1 MPSRNTIRKLSYKNT
16 YVNSQKVRKTCGFQ
30 AVFLHTRSAIS
41 LEKKPFLWYAY
52 YRQKEPGE
60 KEMEPFFSEEQLNN
74 MSRENLI
81 GLMKIMKDQTIKKDM
96 EIQLLKDKQR
106 ELEFI
111 NAMLSDRLA
120 LAQRKQFGSSSE
132 KYAEG
137 YEQLDLFNEA
147 ETSADPEAG
156 EPSFEEIHPC
166 SYKRKKRTGKKEE
179 DLSGFEVTETLEY
192 RLTGEDCYCPDCGKK
207 YKIVTKETVK
217 RLKFVPAKFEV
228 VEEVTYVY
236 SCPECGSMRRPEKIP
251 PLVSGGSI
259 ATPSLVAGIMN
270 AKYVNGMPLA
280 RQEREFARY
289 GLNLSTKTMAN
300 WVIGCADRYLKLLY
314 DRMKEEFLKSR
325 YIHCDETR
333 IQVTGEPDQKGSTQN
348 WMWVYLTDEYSGSP
362 QMALFD
368 YERTRAGYHPV
379 EFLDGCFHGY
389 LTCDGYQAYHGLDN
403 SITVTGC
410 FTHARRR
417 FDAALTAL
425 KKDFTK
431 EQLKE
436 TVAYQAMARIGILY
450 KVEELIG
457 NKTPEE
463 RYEERQKQSRPI
475 VDALFEWLHSME
487 DSVDRSSLIGDA
499 ILYTINQEMYLR
511 RYLEDGRLSI
521 DNNSAERAIK
531 NFAVGRRNWLF
542 ARSIRGADASA
553 VVYSITETAL
563 LNGLKPYVY
572 LTYILDQLRQMGPFP
587 KPEELDRLLPWSDD
601 LPDGFRTK
609 NQG

>member
-1 MPSRNTIRKLSYKNT
+1 
-16 YVNSQKVRKTCGFQ
+16 
-30 AVFLHTRSAIS
+30 
-41 LEKKPFLWYAY
+41 
-52 YRQKEPGE
+52 
-60 KEMEPFFSEEQLNN
+60 MEPFFTEEQLNG

-81 GLMKIMKDQTIKKDM
+81 ELMKLMKEQSAKKDT
-96 EIQLLKDKQR
+96 EIQLLKDKQK
-106 ELEFI
+106 ELEFM

-120 LAQRKQFGSSSE
+120 LARRKQFGSSSE

-137 YEQLDLFNEA
+137 YEQMDLFNEA
-147 ETSADPEAG
+147 EASADPEAE
-156 EPSFEEIHPC
+156 EPTFEEVHPS

-179 DLSGFEVTETLEY
+179 DLSDFEVTETIEY
-192 RLTGEDCYCPDCGKK
+192 KLAGEDRYCPECGKK

-236 SCPECGSMRRPEKIP
+236 SCPECGFMKRPEKTP

-289 GLNLSTKTMAN
+289 NLNLSTKTMAN
-300 WVIGCADRYLKLLY
+300 WIIGCANRYLKPLY

-333 IQVTGEPDQKGSTQN
+333 IQVIGEPDQKGTTQN
-348 WMWVYLTDEYSGSP
+348 WMWVYLADEYSESP
-362 QMALFD
+362 RMALFD
-368 YERTRAGYHPV
+368 YERTRSGYHPV
-379 EFLDGCFHGY
+379 KFLDGRFHGY
-389 LTCDGYQAYHGLDN
+389 LTCDGYQAYHGLDD

-425 KKDFTK
+425 KKDFTR

-436 TVAYQAMARIGILY
+436 TVAYNAMTRIGILY
-450 KVEELIG
+450 KVEELIR

-463 RYEERQKQSRPI
+463 RYEERQKQSRPV

-499 ILYTINQEMYLR
+499 ILYTLNQEPYLR
-511 RYLEDGRLSI
+511 RYLDDGHLSI

-542 ARSIRGADASA
+542 AKSIRGADASA

-563 LNGLKPYVY
+563 LSGLKPYVY
-572 LTYILDQLRQMGPFP
+572 LTYVLDQIRQMGSFP
-587 KPEELDRLLPWSDD
+587 KPDELERLLPWSDD
-601 LPDGFRTK
+601 LPEEFRTK
-609 NQG
+609 NRG

>member
-1 MPSRNTIRKLSYKNT
+1 
-16 YVNSQKVRKTCGFQ
+16 
-30 AVFLHTRSAIS
+30 
-41 LEKKPFLWYAY
+41 
-52 YRQKEPGE
+52 
-60 KEMEPFFSEEQLNN
+60 MEPFFTEEQLNG

-81 GLMKIMKDQTIKKDM
+81 ELMKLMKEQSAKKDT
-96 EIQLLKDKQR
+96 EIQLLKDKQK
-106 ELEFI
+106 ELEFM

-120 LAQRKQFGSSSE
+120 LARRKQFGSSSE

-137 YEQLDLFNEA
+137 YEQMDLFNEA
-147 ETSADPEAG
+147 EASADPEAE
-156 EPSFEEIHPC
+156 EPTFEEVHPS

-179 DLSGFEVTETLEY
+179 DLSDFEVTETIEY
-192 RLTGEDCYCPDCGKK
+192 KLAGEDRYCPECGKK

-236 SCPECGSMRRPEKIP
+236 SCPECGFMKRPEKTP

-289 GLNLSTKTMAN
+289 NLNLSTKTMAN
-300 WVIGCADRYLKLLY
+300 WIIGCANRYLKPLY

-333 IQVTGEPDQKGSTQN
+333 IQVIGEPDQKGTTQN
-348 WMWVYLTDEYSGSP
+348 WMWVYLADEYSESP
-362 QMALFD
+362 RMALFD
-368 YERTRAGYHPV
+368 YERTRSGYHPV
-379 EFLDGCFHGY
+379 KFLDGRFHGY
-389 LTCDGYQAYHGLDN
+389 LTCDGYQAYHGLDD

-425 KKDFTK
+425 KKDFTR

-436 TVAYQAMARIGILY
+436 TVAYNAMTRIGILY
-450 KVEELIG
+450 KVEELIR

-463 RYEERQKQSRPI
+463 RYEERQKQSRPV

-499 ILYTINQEMYLR
+499 ILYTLNQEPYLR
-511 RYLEDGRLSI
+511 RYLDDGHLSI

-542 ARSIRGADASA
+542 AKSIRGADASA

-572 LTYILDQLRQMGPFP
+572 LTYVLDQIRQMGSFP
-587 KPEELDRLLPWSDD
+587 KPDELERLLPWSDD
-601 LPDGFRTK
+601 LPEEFRTK
-609 NQG
+609 NRG

>member
-1 MPSRNTIRKLSYKNT
+1 
-16 YVNSQKVRKTCGFQ
+16 
-30 AVFLHTRSAIS
+30 
-41 LEKKPFLWYAY
+41 
-52 YRQKEPGE
+52 
-60 KEMEPFFSEEQLNN
+60 MEPFFTEEQLNG

-81 GLMKIMKDQTIKKDM
+81 ELMKLMKEQSAKKDT
-96 EIQLLKDKQR
+96 EIQLLKDKQK
-106 ELEFI
+106 ELEFM

-120 LAQRKQFGSSSE
+120 LARRKQFGSSSE

-137 YEQLDLFNEA
+137 YEQMDLFNEA
-147 ETSADPEAG
+147 EASADPEAE
-156 EPSFEEIHPC
+156 EPTFEEVHPS

-179 DLSGFEVTETLEY
+179 DLSDFEVTETVEY
-192 RLTGEDCYCPDCGKK
+192 KLAGEDRYCPECGKK
-207 YKIVTKETVK
+207 YRIVTKETVK

-236 SCPECGSMRRPEKIP
+236 SCPECGFMKRPEKTP

-289 GLNLSTKTMAN
+289 NLNLSTKTMAN
-300 WVIGCADRYLKLLY
+300 WIIGCANRYLKPLY

-333 IQVTGEPDQKGSTQN
+333 IQVIGEPDQKGTTQN
-348 WMWVYLTDEYSGSP
+348 WMWVYLTDEYSESP
-362 QMALFD
+362 RMALFD

-379 EFLDGCFHGY
+379 KFLDGRFHGY
-389 LTCDGYQAYHGLDN
+389 LTCDGYQAYHGLDD

-425 KKDFTK
+425 KKDFTR

-436 TVAYQAMARIGILY
+436 TVAYNAMTRIGILY
-450 KVEELIG
+450 KVEELIR

-463 RYEERQKQSRPI
+463 RYEERQKQSRPV

-499 ILYTINQEMYLR
+499 ILYTLNQEPYLR
-511 RYLEDGRLSI
+511 RYLDDGHLSI

-542 ARSIRGADASA
+542 AKSIRGADASA

-572 LTYILDQLRQMGPFP
+572 LTYVLDQIRQMGPFP
-587 KPEELDRLLPWSDD
+587 KPDELERLLPWSDD
-601 LPDGFRTK
+601 LPEEFRTK
-609 NQG
+609 NRG

>member
-1 MPSRNTIRKLSYKNT
+1 
-16 YVNSQKVRKTCGFQ
+16 
-30 AVFLHTRSAIS
+30 
-41 LEKKPFLWYAY
+41 
-52 YRQKEPGE
+52 
-60 KEMEPFFSEEQLNN
+60 MEPFFTEEQLNG

-81 GLMKIMKDQTIKKDM
+81 ELMKLMKEQSAKKDT
-96 EIQLLKDKQR
+96 EIQLLKDKQK
-106 ELEFI
+106 ELEFM

-120 LAQRKQFGSSSE
+120 LARRKQFGSSSE

-137 YEQLDLFNEA
+137 YEQMDLFNEA
-147 ETSADPEAG
+147 EASADPEAE
-156 EPSFEEIHPC
+156 EPTFEEVHPS

-179 DLSGFEVTETLEY
+179 DLSDFEVTETIEY
-192 RLTGEDCYCPDCGKK
+192 KLAGEDRYCPECGKK

-236 SCPECGSMRRPEKIP
+236 SCPECGFMKRPEKTP

-289 GLNLSTKTMAN
+289 NLNLSTKTMAN
-300 WVIGCADRYLKLLY
+300 WIIGCANRYLKPLY

-333 IQVTGEPDQKGSTQN
+333 IQVIGEPDQKGTTQN
-348 WMWVYLTDEYSGSP
+348 WMWVYLADEYSESP
-362 QMALFD
+362 RMALFD

-379 EFLDGCFHGY
+379 KFLDGRFHGY
-389 LTCDGYQAYHGLDN
+389 LTCDGYQAYHGLDD

-425 KKDFTK
+425 KKDFTR

-436 TVAYQAMARIGILY
+436 TVAYNAMTRIGILY
-450 KVEELIG
+450 KVEELIR

-463 RYEERQKQSRPI
+463 RYEERQKQSRPM

-499 ILYTINQEMYLR
+499 ILYTLNQEPYLR
-511 RYLEDGRLSI
+511 RYLDDGHLSI

-542 ARSIRGADASA
+542 AKSIRGADASA

-572 LTYILDQLRQMGPFP
+572 LTYVLDQIRQMGPFP
-587 KPEELDRLLPWSDD
+587 KPDELERLLPWSDD
-601 LPDGFRTK
+601 LPEEFRTK
-609 NQG
+609 NRG

>member
-1 MPSRNTIRKLSYKNT
+1 
-16 YVNSQKVRKTCGFQ
+16 
-30 AVFLHTRSAIS
+30 
-41 LEKKPFLWYAY
+41 
-52 YRQKEPGE
+52 
-60 KEMEPFFSEEQLNN
+60 MEPFFTEEQLNN

-81 GLMKIMKDQTIKKDM
+81 EIMKIMKEQSAKKDT
-96 EIQLLKDKQR
+96 EIQLLKDKQK
-106 ELEFI
+106 ELEFM

-120 LAQRKQFGSSSE
+120 LARRKQFGSSSE

-137 YEQLDLFNEA
+137 YEQMDLFNEA
-147 ETSADPEAG
+147 EASADPEAE
-156 EPSFEEIHPC
+156 EPCFEEIHPS
-166 SYKRKKRTGKKEE
+166 SYKRKKRIGKKEE
-179 DLSGFEVTETLEY
+179 DLSGFEVTETIEY
-192 RLTGEDCYCPDCGKK
+192 KLAGEDRYCPDCGKK
-207 YKIVTKETVK
+207 YKVVTRETVK

-236 SCPECGSMRRPEKIP
+236 SCPECGSMKRPEKIP

-259 ATPSLVAGIMN
+259 ATSSLVAGIMN

-289 GLNLSTKTMAN
+289 NLNLSTKTMAN
-300 WVIGCADRYLKLLY
+300 WIIGCADRYLKPLY

-333 IQVTGEPDQKGSTQN
+333 IQVIGEPDQKGSTRN
-348 WMWVYLTDEYSGSP
+348 WMWVYLTDEYSGAP
-362 QMALFD
+362 RMALFD

-379 EFLDGCFHGY
+379 KFLDGRFHGY
-389 LTCDGYQAYHGLDN
+389 LTCDGYQAYHGLDD

-425 KKDFTK
+425 KKDFTR

-436 TVAYQAMARIGILY
+436 TVAYNAMTRIGVLY
-450 KVEELIG
+450 KIEELIR

-463 RYEERQKQSRPI
+463 RYEERQKQSRPV

-499 ILYTINQEMYLR
+499 ILYTLNQEPYLR
-511 RYLEDGRLSI
+511 RYLDDGHLSI

-542 ARSIRGADASA
+542 AKSIRGADASA
-553 VVYSITETAL
+553 VVYSVTETAL

-572 LTYILDQLRQMGPFP
+572 LTYVLDQIRQMGPFP

-601 LPDGFRTK
+601 LPDEFRTRMNSGRK
-609 NQG
+609 IKDKLSHLINRWLFLKKQGTDDYLLT